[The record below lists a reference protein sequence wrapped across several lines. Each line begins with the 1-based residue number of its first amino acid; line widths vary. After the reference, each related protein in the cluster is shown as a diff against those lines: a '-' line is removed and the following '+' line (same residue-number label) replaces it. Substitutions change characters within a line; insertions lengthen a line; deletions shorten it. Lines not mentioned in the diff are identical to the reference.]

1 MSYKRFFF
9 FAVDFHHQ
17 RFSSF
22 KFRKNFL
29 LFRFRDESSTRVL
42 RFLSSFKAL
51 SLYCD
56 RICID
61 VCLCLECAAVD
72 SFQLLVYVHQFLLDV
87 VVSDE
92 QQREQFVDVSE
103 HA

>member
-1 MSYKRFFF
+1 MSYKRFFL

-29 LFRFRDESSTRVL
+29 LFRLRDEFSTRVL
-42 RFLSSFKAL
+42 RFLSFVKAS

-56 RICID
+56 CICID
-61 VCLCLECAAVD
+61 VCLYLECAAVD

-87 VVSDE
+87 VVFDE
-92 QQREQFVDVSE
+92 QQKEQLVDDFE